1 MTRSRFVAGAL
12 LLALPFTVAAQN
24 ATAEHGAALV
34 ASQKCTLCQ
43 HHG

>member
-12 LLALPFTVAAQN
+12 LLALPFTVAARN
-24 ATAEHGAALV
+24 AKAGQGAALV
-34 ASQKCTLCQ
+34 APQKCTLCQ